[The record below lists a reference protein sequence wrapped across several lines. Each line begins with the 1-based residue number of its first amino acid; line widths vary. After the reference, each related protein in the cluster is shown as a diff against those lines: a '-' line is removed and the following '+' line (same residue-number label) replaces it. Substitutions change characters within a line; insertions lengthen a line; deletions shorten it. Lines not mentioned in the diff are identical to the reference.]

1 MIVLASIAVLG
12 TAVSAACLAWY
23 SIPRGFLES
32 YVASMSIYLGGT
44 IGIAV
49 YGAHRISILRVQVR
63 KARRLGQY
71 VLRDRLG
78 GGGMGEVFRA
88 EHALL
93 RRPAAVKL
101 IRSDRAGDPANLAR
115 FEREVQATASL
126 SHPNTIQIFDYGQTD
141 DGTFYYVMEY
151 LEGPTLEALVQ
162 TDGPLPTGRA
172 IYLLRQVCMAL
183 REAHAIRLIHRDLK
197 PSNVIVT
204 RRGGLHDVIKLLDF
218 GLVRAHA
225 GAAGESA
232 ITQTH
237 EGTVAGTPAYM
248 SPEQAQAQDRLDPR
262 SDVYSL
268 GAKAYFMATSRA
280 PFAGRSHVAMLA
292 AHIYESPEPPDQL
305 RPSVPADFQEVVLR
319 CLAKNPNDRFPDV
332 VTLEKALAGCRDA
345 PNWSEDTPPNG
356 GDPGSTPATRSD
368 IPDAERTLQ
377 PCQRGLR
384 DDSHTSS
391 PSTSNSARYVRPA
404 LVRA

>member
-1 MIVLASIAVLG
+1 MLG
-12 TAVSAACLAWY
+12 TAVSAAGLARY
-23 SIPRGFLES
+23 STPRGFLS
-32 YVASMSIYLGGT
+32 LYVASMSIYLGGT

-63 KARRLGQY
+63 EARRLGQY

-126 SHPNTIQIFDYGQTD
+126 SHPNTIQIFDYGRTD

-151 LEGPTLEALVQ
+151 LDGPTLEALVQ
-162 TDGPLPTGRA
+162 TDGPLPAGRA

-183 REAHAIRLIHRDLK
+183 REAHAVGLIHRDIK

-204 RRGGLHDVIKLLDF
+204 RRGGLHDVTKLLDF

-225 GAAGESA
+225 GAAGEVA
-232 ITQTH
+232 ITQTQT
-237 EGTVAGTPAYM
+237 GTLAGTPAYM
-248 SPEQAQAQDRLDPR
+248 SPEQAQGHERLGPR
-262 SDVYSL
+262 SDIYSL
-268 GAKAYFMATSRA
+268 GASRLFPGDGPRPVRRPLPRRGA
-280 PFAGRSHVAMLA
+280 RRPHLRVARTARSALPQRPGRLPGGRAAVPRQESGRSIPGRRHAG
-292 AHIYESPEPPDQL
+292 ESPRRMQ
-305 RPSVPADFQEVVLR
+305 
-319 CLAKNPNDRFPDV
+319 
-332 VTLEKALAGCRDA
+332 GC
-345 PNWSEDTPPNG
+345 SE
-356 GDPGSTPATRSD
+356 
-368 IPDAERTLQ
+368 
-377 PCQRGLR
+377 
-384 DDSHTSS
+384 
-391 PSTSNSARYVRPA
+391 
-404 LVRA
+404 LVRG